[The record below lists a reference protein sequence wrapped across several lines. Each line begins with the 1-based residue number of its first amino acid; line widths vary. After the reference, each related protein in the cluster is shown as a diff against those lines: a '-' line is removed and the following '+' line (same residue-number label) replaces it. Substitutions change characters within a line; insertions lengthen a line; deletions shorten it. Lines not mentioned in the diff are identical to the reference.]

1 MKIRVQTPNIFYKF
15 CTLANFHN
23 CLINKL
29 KTSLQIPSNLV
40 LNRNYGQFCVL
51 SLLFPKYGNSAP
63 DPKYFQKFCSI
74 LNFHNCLIDTLPKS
88 PRSPAN
94 FVSNSNSHQFI
105 DFAGREVGKVEQDI
119 LRYFCG
125 SSNNFLLKHA
135 RDLIFSLQVVNMMT
149 TKKYYGDF

>member
-1 MKIRVQTPNIFYKF
+1 MEIRVQTSNIFYKF

-51 SLLFPKYGNSAP
+51 SLLFPKYGNSAA
-63 DPKYFQKFCSI
+63 DPKYFHQFCSI
-74 LNFHNCLIDTLPKS
+74 LNYHNCHIDTLLES

-94 FVSNSNSHQFI
+94 FLSNSNSHQFI
-105 DFAGREVGKVEQDI
+105 NFTGRKRG
-119 LRYFCG
+119 RCNRGFCG
-125 SSNNFLLKHA
+125 
-135 RDLIFSLQVVNMMT
+135 IFVVLQISF
-149 TKKYYGDF
+149 Y